1 MYYLLFPGK
10 YSNYSYNTIPDDT
23 ATSINNNHQQTPFL
37 NGDTVVNSDEEVSST
52 MDNRN
57 KNENG
62 HTGHSSGH
70 HHRSGKKKSKS
81 LKIKFPKKSSGNDEK
96 MET

>member
-1 MYYLLFPGK
+1 MYLFSGK
-10 YSNYSYNTIPDDT
+10 YSNYSYNTIPDD
-23 ATSINNNHQQTPFL
+23 ATTLINNNHQQTPFK
-37 NGDTVVNSDEEVSST
+37 NGEVAGDSDEEISST
-52 MDNRN
+52 IDSRNRT
-57 KNENG
+57 ENG
-62 HTGHSSGH
+62 HTGHSSGHH